1 VSRRNWSL
9 FLTAGL
15 MWGIPYLFIRI
26 AVRDFSPAFIVFAR
40 VFIGAVILIP
50 IAIHQK
56 SLRAAIRGA
65 KFVFLYALCEMI
77 GPWFL
82 ITKAET
88 RISSGLTGLLIAT
101 TPIWSTIFTAM
112 YGDRS
117 VWHAKRLAGILI
129 GFIGIVALVGIES
142 FSGTSPLWAIAFVLV
157 SAIGYAFAVIMVTR
171 ALPGVSGIAI
181 NAVAM
186 SMTSVIY
193 APFAILQ
200 WPKHHV
206 SSSGIIAL
214 LVLGLVCTVLAFIVF
229 FIVLHEIGAARASL
243 VTYLNTAFAVVLG
256 VLFLSEPL
264 TLGIGIG
271 LPMVLVGSYFAS
283 RKTRVPLILAEA

>member
-1 VSRRNWSL
+1 MSRRNWLL
-9 FLTAGL
+9 FLSAGL
-15 MWGIPYLFIRI
+15 RWGIPYLFIRI

-40 VFIGAVILIP
+40 VIIGAAILIP
-50 IAIHQK
+50 ISLHQK
-56 SLRAAIRGA
+56 SFRAALKGF
-65 KFVFLYALCEMI
+65 KYVFLYALCEMI
-77 GPWFL
+77 GPWFF

-88 RISSGLTGLLIAT
+88 RIPSGLTGLLVAT
-101 TPIWSTIFTAM
+101 TPIWSSVFTAM
-112 YGDRS
+112 YGDKT
-117 VWHAKRLAGILI
+117 VWHPKRLAGILI
-129 GFIGIVALVGIES
+129 GFIGIIALVGIES

-181 NAVAM
+181 NALAM
-186 SMTSVIY
+186 SITAVIY
-193 APFAILQ
+193 SPFAALQ

-206 SSSGIIAL
+206 AFSAIFAL
-214 LVLGLVCTVLAFIVF
+214 LVLGVVCTALAFIVF
-229 FIVLHEIGAARASL
+229 FIVLNEIGAARASL
-243 VTYLNTAFAVVLG
+243 VTYLNTAFAVILG

-283 RKTRVPLILAEA
+283 RKSSEV